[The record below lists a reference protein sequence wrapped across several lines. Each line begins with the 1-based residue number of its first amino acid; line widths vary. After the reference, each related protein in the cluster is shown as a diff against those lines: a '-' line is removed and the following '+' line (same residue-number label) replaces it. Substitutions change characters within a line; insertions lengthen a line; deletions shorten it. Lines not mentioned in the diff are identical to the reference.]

1 MAKHLS
7 TILVTPVTTE
17 KAYGLSQKNVYVFNV
32 PLQANK
38 NEITDAVE
46 AQYGVTVRA
55 IKTLVQSGKAI
66 RFSRGKNRYP
76 GTTNRSDSKKAY
88 VTLAEGNS
96 LPFFDQPDTSAV
108 TDEATEKA
116 AKAPKAKKTSE
127 EKK

>member
-1 MAKHLS
+1 MAKNLS

-32 PLQANK
+32 PLSANK
-38 NEITDAVE
+38 NEIADAVKE
-46 AQYGVTVRA
+46 QYGVEVKTL
-55 IKTLVQSGKAI
+55 KTLVQNGKAV

-88 VTLAEGNS
+88 VTLAAGSS
-96 LPFFDQPDTSAV
+96 LAIFEQPE
-108 TDEATEKA
+108 EAPAT
-116 AKAPKAKKTSE
+116 KKSE